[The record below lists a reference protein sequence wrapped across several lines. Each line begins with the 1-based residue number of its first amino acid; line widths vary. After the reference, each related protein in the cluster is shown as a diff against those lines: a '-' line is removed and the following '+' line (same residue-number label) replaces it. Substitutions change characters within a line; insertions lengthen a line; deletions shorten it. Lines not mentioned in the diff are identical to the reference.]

1 MCDLCDGRPLGE
13 RRNRDFAEII
23 KVKRDFYL
31 VYTNPVRKY
40 TYALRKIKYCPEC
53 GRRL

>member
-1 MCDLCDGRPLGE
+1 MCDLCDGKPLGE

-23 KVKRDFYL
+23 KINGDFYL

-40 TYALRKIKYCPEC
+40 TYALRRIEYCPAC